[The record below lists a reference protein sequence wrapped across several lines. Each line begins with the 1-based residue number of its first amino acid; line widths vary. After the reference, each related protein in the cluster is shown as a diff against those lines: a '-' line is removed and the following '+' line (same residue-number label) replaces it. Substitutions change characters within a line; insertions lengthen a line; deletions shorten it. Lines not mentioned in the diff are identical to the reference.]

1 MKYNTKKIYKQIS
14 ESVKTTLQEELFS
27 VKSLKKRFDK
37 DVYAVNILYC
47 PTSVFN
53 SIVKLFDE
61 DILDYKVNKTNVT
74 FYVNNIYHV
83 NEIIE
88 QLDSANVLNSNNITQ
103 SENKITIYKT
113 TSARINDNLNVNENA
128 SGDDNYTGAYVFE
141 IVYSKDNDLSGR
153 GELGH
158 ARLYTSMLRKAGLDV
173 SYKHKRY
180 CIEALVTYYNKK
192 QFDDV
197 VRFAAYDLGYTG
209 TILPKLPKKMYDEVS
224 LIVLNKSPKTIF

>member
-88 QLDSANVLNSNNITQ
+88 QLDSANVLNSNNMST

-113 TSARINDNLNVNENA
+113 SSSRINDNLNVNENA
-128 SGDDNYTGAYVFE
+128 ELDKYNGEYVCEITYTRGDDTEG
-141 IVYSKDNDLSGR
+141 L
-153 GELGH
+153 GEMGH
-158 ARLYTSMLRKAGLDV
+158 ARLYTKMLRRAGLDV
-173 SYKHKRY
+173 TYKQKRY
-180 CIEALVTYYNKK
+180 CIEAIVKYTNK
-192 QFDDV
+192 QEFDDV
-197 VRFAAYDLGYTG
+197 VRFAAFDLGYTDL
-209 TILPKLPKKMYDEVS
+209 ILPKLPMKTYNEVS
-224 LIVLNKSPKTIF
+224 AIVLNGDRHSIF

>member
-88 QLDSANVLNSNNITQ
+88 QLDSANVLNSNNMST

-113 TSARINDNLNVNENA
+113 SSSRINDNLNVNENA
-128 SGDDNYTGAYVFE
+128 ELDKYTGEYVCEITYTHGDDTEG
-141 IVYSKDNDLSGR
+141 L
-153 GELGH
+153 GEMGH
-158 ARLYTSMLRKAGLDV
+158 ARLYTKMLRRAGLDV
-173 SYKHKRY
+173 TYKQKRY
-180 CIEALVTYYNKK
+180 CIEAIVKYTNK
-192 QFDDV
+192 QEFDDV
-197 VRFAAYDLGYTG
+197 VRFAAFDLGYTDL
-209 TILPKLPKKMYDEVS
+209 ILPNLPMKTYNEVS
-224 LIVLNKSPKTIF
+224 AIVLNGDRHSIF